1 MEVTIVS
8 FADKYFY
15 KSQQELIKSAKYYGF
30 NNFFCYSDIWL
41 RKQKDFYS
49 ANKSILNQK
58 RGAGYWL
65 WKPYIILD
73 ALNRIDE
80 NDILIY
86 IDSGAKFVNPIS
98 EISKL
103 LKEKD
108 LLLFYNNGHKNYE
121 WTKRDCF
128 VYMDCDA
135 GKFHL
140 GHQVIAGYIFCRK
153 TKFVIN
159 LMEEWFSYC
168 MDERIITDNANTC
181 GLGNLIGFKE
191 HRHDQSILSN
201 LAVKYNI
208 ELFRDPSQWGNKYKI
223 IKYRQEGEFLE
234 NNLYWDSYF
243 SNSPYP
249 TILDGHRTK
258 YKSDMIDI
266 IKYYF
271 KIFRSNYFGI

>member
-1 MEVTIVS
+1 MQ
-8 FADKYFY
+8 FGADILFEYDNFWIKKQHEFY
-15 KSQQELIKSAKYYGF
+15 RKAKSTLTKK
-30 NNFFCYSDIWL
+30 
-41 RKQKDFYS
+41 K
-49 ANKSILNQK
+49 
-58 RGAGYWL
+58 GAGFWI

-135 GKFHL
+135 EKFHF

-159 LMEEWFSYC
+159 LMEEWLSYC

-223 IKYRQEGEFLE
+223 IKYRQEGEFVE

-258 YKSDMIDI
+258 YKSDVIDI